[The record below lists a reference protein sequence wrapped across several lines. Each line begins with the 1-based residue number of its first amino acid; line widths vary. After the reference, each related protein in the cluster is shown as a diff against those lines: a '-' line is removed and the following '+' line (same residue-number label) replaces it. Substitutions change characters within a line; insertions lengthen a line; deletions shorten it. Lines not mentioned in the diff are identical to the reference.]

1 MKKLLLITITRLSV
15 LLVMFAFA
23 VSAKA
28 FKAQPTYMDGEIG
41 YTILLESNQDKLDAG
56 PAEKATYQ
64 DPTINPSNC
73 VQGVYQDETTGD
85 LFLRY
90 QNAGGIPGDI
100 YLSEITKIRLRT
112 ADGVTLDGGK
122 LNQLKNNYP
131 NLAYLDFENASVNNN
146 AWGNLNSMSQLRT
159 LIFPK
164 ANGLLISKQ
173 AFQGNQSLETV
184 IFPDNNGTY
193 EIMENAFRNAKIKT
207 LSMGRGYTISDMA
220 QSGGIW
226 KSASGSGLG
235 IFEHCSQLKNVVLD
249 NSIKNLGEKAFTA
262 TFALE
267 YIVLPEELE
276 HMGPLCF
283 KESALRTVTIPD
295 HCVLTG
301 STSPQIFQG
310 CVWLRNIFVNADN
323 IPCDMQGVMEMGQTS
338 NFKWNPEVDQSKPT
352 YSVND
357 YVGSGNE
364 AWHSTYGDECP
375 FNNQT
380 YTVPVFHYPGTVTAI
395 ENYRVPKYL
404 HYSNVDPE
412 TGTTWPKASEI
423 NIYNSITEDGVTYR
437 GFDYNTEANSGFGGW
452 RQFPLGSN
460 TFKEQKV
467 FYDERI
473 KESRWYSICLPIN
486 MTEAQFMNAYG
497 VGAALHEFSGAVYEP
512 DKGAIILQFN
522 TPATAGSD
530 GILLKKNVPYMI
542 HPAKIK
548 FTQRKEIK
556 TVDGGGVEFV
566 TEEGQADYATTPVI
580 ATFDVESDLFVK
592 WDVIMTGTD
601 PMNPDVTLASTINT
615 IKNNTASALTAAAV
629 TKSLDASKAP
639 EGQKPLP
646 ADFTF
651 KGSYLGAKLYAP
663 EGKNIYVGESPN
675 LPVGAYYLGYDPNTM
690 TQPKFFK
697 AKGTATWIPYG
708 ALIEKTGASA
718 SGAGAKV
725 FETLDLDFNDLSDYM
740 VETGIGAPTI
750 QIPVVNTDSKIYNLN
765 GQVVREN
772 SKDTNGLKGIYIVGG
787 KKVIFN

>member
-1 MKKLLLITITRLSV
+1 MITFNLYSMSVKKLSARLSV
-15 LLVMFAFA
+15 LFVMCVFAIA
-23 VSAKA
+23 AKA
-28 FKAQPTYMDGEIG
+28 TPTITPIAGEDKG
-41 YTILLESNQDKLDAG
+41 YTITINEPADFDIFNSGDNVFYTEDDGTEIKVSDIKQLAIVTKNPHKLDRN
-56 PAEKATYQ
+56 KCQ
-64 DPTINPSNC
+64 NLVSNC
-73 VQGVYQDETTGD
+73 TS
-85 LFLRY
+85 
-90 QNAGGIPGDI
+90 
-100 YLSEITKIRLRT
+100 LS
-112 ADGVTLDGGK
+112 
-122 LNQLKNNYP
+122 
-131 NLAYLDFENASVNNN
+131 YLDLENCGVDNNVFGNGSNASV
-146 AWGNLNSMSQLRT
+146 LNSMSQLKT
-159 LIFPK
+159 LVFPK
-164 ANGLLISKQ
+164 ADGLLISKQ

-184 IFPDNNGTY
+184 IFPDNSGTY

-267 YIVLPEELE
+267 YVVLPEELE

-295 HCVLTG
+295 HVVLTG
-301 STSPQIFQG
+301 SSSPQVFQG

-338 NFKWNPEVDQSKPT
+338 NFKWNPEVDQSNPT

-423 NIYNSITEDGVTYR
+423 NIYNPITEDGVTYR
-437 GFDYNTEANSGFGGW
+437 GFNYNTEANSGFGGW

-497 VGAALHEFSGAVYEP
+497 VGAALHEFTGAVYDEENNTIVLKF
-512 DKGAIILQFN
+512 D
-522 TPATAGSD
+522 TPAEVDDNGY
-530 GILLKKNVPYMI
+530 LLKKHVPYMI

-548 FTQRKEIK
+548 ISKRKEI
-556 TVDGGGVEFV
+556 TRTAEGVEFI
-566 TEEGQADYATTPVI
+566 TETVEGQEQYTTTDVI
-580 ATFDVESDLFVK
+580 ATFDVDNDLFVR
-592 WDVIMTGTD
+592 WDVLLEGGQALANVMD
-601 PMNPDVTLASTINT
+601 PLMQNIGLALDMNS
-615 IKNNTASALTAAAV
+615 V
-629 TKSLDASKAP
+629 TKHFESNGLQP
-639 EGQKPLP
+639 I
-646 ADFTF
+646 DFNF
-651 KGSYLGAKLYAP
+651 KGSYLGAEIYGPGDIGGHKVYA
-663 EGKNIYVGESPN
+663 GTSPN
-675 LPVGAYYLGYDPNTM
+675 LPVGAYYLGYKTGM
-690 TQPKFFK
+690 AQPQFFK
-697 AKGTATWIPYG
+697 AKGTAVWSPYC
-708 ALIEKTGASA
+708 ALVVSADAS
-718 SGAGAKV
+718 SGGSGGAKD
-725 FETLDLDFNDLSDYM
+725 FSTLDVDFSGMSM

-750 QIPVVNTDSKIYNLN
+750 QIPVIKTDNKVYNLN

-772 SKDTNGLKGIYIVGG
+772 SKDTNGLKGIYVVGG
-787 KKVIFN
+787 KKVVFN